1 MTHSAALLSMY
12 RAGFTVAHIA
22 DELGLT
28 RRQVRCAIK
37 YDANKQALKLRRCG
51 FGPDTTPCA
60 HPPHSARIRQGWPT
74 SSGASPAAFYS
85 NQSSAPP
92 HNSG

>member
-37 YDANKQALKLRRCG
+37 YDANKQTLKLRRCG

-60 HPPHSARIRQGWPT
+60 HPPHSARFSRDGRTPPKLSRRPFPIGHPLLRT
-74 SSGASPAAFYS
+74 TAAD
-85 NQSSAPP
+85 
-92 HNSG
+92 